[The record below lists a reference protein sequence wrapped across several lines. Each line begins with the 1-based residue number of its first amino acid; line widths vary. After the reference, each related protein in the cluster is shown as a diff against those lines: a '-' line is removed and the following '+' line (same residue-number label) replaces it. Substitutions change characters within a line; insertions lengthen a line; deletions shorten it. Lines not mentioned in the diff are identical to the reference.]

1 MLGDF
6 MFLVLNKEKIY
17 AYLVSAV
24 TVIMLF
30 FVANIMTENKSTVQT
45 SSSNVKQL
53 PIYNVET
60 EENKISITMN
70 CAW

>member
-1 MLGDF
+1 

-60 EENKISITMN
+60 EEDNQNKNNTSE
-70 CAW
+70 

>member
-1 MLGDF
+1 